1 MWVIGSLLCGSGL
14 RLLECLTLR
23 IKDIDL
29 DRGEIKV
36 RAGKGNKDR
45 ITMIP
50 DAVKSKLHSHLA
62 VVRPVDQRDAAA
74 GIGVLLPGA
83 LGRKYP
89 RSDRNGLGT
98 GCSRPIGSIATSP
111 PAIIGVIIFTNL
123 PSSERSSGPSWRLE
137 SQAGHRPH
145 SAALVCN
152 PLAGIGLRHSNRAGA
167 FGPLGCEYHHDL
179 HPCPEPGRARGVE
192 PDGRPGWWR
201 GGRGLNKVISCLEWR
216 VRGGGWP
223 RQPHTTKVASSPSLR
238 STRSS
243 AGGSICRKPLPPRNF
258 R

>member
-98 GCSRPIGSIATSP
+98 GCSRPSDLSRRRHR
-111 PAIIGVIIFTNL
+111 
-123 PSSERSSGPSWRLE
+123 RSSASSSSRICRPANDQAGRLGGWNP
-137 SQAGHRPH
+137 QAGHRPH

-179 HPCPEPGRARGVE
+179 HPCPEPGGRGVLS
-192 PDGRPGWWR
+192 PMDALV
-201 GGRGLNKVISCLEWR
+201 GGRGAARLE
-216 VRGGGWP
+216 
-223 RQPHTTKVASSPSLR
+223 
-238 STRSS
+238 
-243 AGGSICRKPLPPRNF
+243 
-258 R
+258 